1 MTTKSRRYG
10 RGSVSAAKGKNGRVT
25 YRWQLSVPVDPFNPS
40 GPKIRKGKSGYET
53 KSEADKELR
62 IAMRLVEEGKSA
74 KPTNVTVGEYA
85 VEYLSSL
92 QLANS
97 TIRGYNK
104 NFRNH
109 IEPHLGQMK
118 MKDVVPMTIAKYYK
132 MLQSNGRRDSKDF
145 GGGLSASTV
154 NKIHVLIGSIF
165 ESAVRDGVI
174 TTNPFRTDSTKIN
187 APTGRTIRAQ
197 KKEIVHWN
205 PAQFQAF
212 YEWNKNVHDDDL
224 YTLWKF
230 FGATGVRR
238 GEAIALQWDDINFE
252 TKQVSIR
259 RAADS
264 AKTKQV
270 KTTKTMKDR
279 NILMSTELVGLLQNY
294 KTARART
301 FGLQFVS
308 GSSFV
313 FGNEHNELR
322 NVNAVTERW
331 RRIVKKA
338 QQSINGLPWVTLK
351 GLRHTHAS
359 LMLQA
364 GVNPKIV
371 QERLGHTSI
380 QTTLNIYSHVTPPM
394 QESALTMLD
403 NLFSNTG
410 SQSPEAQK
418 IAQ

>member
-1 MTTKSRRYG
+1 VSSKSRRYG
-10 RGSVSAAKGKNGRVT
+10 RGSVSPTNGKNGRVT
-25 YRWQLSVPVDPFNPS
+25 YRWQLTVPADPFNPT
-40 GPKIRKGKSGYET
+40 GPKIRKGKSGYST
-53 KSEADKELR
+53 KSEAEKELR
-62 IAMRLVEEGKSA
+62 LAMRLVEEGKSA
-74 KPTNVTVGEYA
+74 KPTNVTVTEYA
-85 VEYLSSL
+85 LEYLSSL

-97 TIRGYNK
+97 TLRGYSK

-109 IEPHLGQMK
+109 IEPHLGSMK
-118 MKDVVPMTIAKYYK
+118 MKDVVPLTIAKYYK
-132 MLQSNGRRDSKDF
+132 KLQTTGRRDSKDF
-145 GGGLSASTV
+145 GGALSANTV

-174 TTNPFRTDSTKIN
+174 TVNPFRADPTKIN
-187 APTGRTIRAQ
+187 APTGRAIRSQ
-197 KKEIVHWN
+197 KVEIVHWN
-205 PAQFQAF
+205 PAQFQGF
-212 YEWNKNVHDDDL
+212 FEWNKHIHNDDL

-230 FGATGVRR
+230 FGETGVRR
-238 GEAIALQWDDINFE
+238 GEAVALQWDDINFD

-264 AKTKQV
+264 ARTKQV
-270 KTTKTMKDR
+270 KTTKTMRDR
-279 NILMSTELVGLLQNY
+279 NIMMSAELVGLLINF

-313 FGNEHNELR
+313 FGNEYNELR

-331 RRIVKKA
+331 RRIVMKA
-338 QQSINGLPWVTLK
+338 QKDIPGLPWVTLK

-359 LMLQA
+359 LLLQA

-380 QTTLNIYSHVTPPM
+380 QTTLNIYSHVTPTV
-394 QESALTMLD
+394 QENALSMLGD
-403 NLFSNTG
+403 LFSKVG
-410 SQSPEAQK
+410 SQSPDAQK

>member
-53 KSEADKELR
+53 KSKADKELR

-118 MKDVVPMTIAKYYK
+118 MKDVIPMTIAKYYK

-197 KKEIVHWN
+197 KKEIAHWN
-205 PAQFQAF
+205 PEQFLAF
-212 YEWNKNVHDDDL
+212 YEWNKDVHEDDL

-230 FGATGVRR
+230 FGETGVRR
-238 GEAIALQWDDINFE
+238 GEAIAVQWDDINFE

-279 NILMSTELVGLLQNY
+279 NILMSAELVGLLQNY

-308 GSSFV
+308 GPSFV

-338 QQSINGLPWVTLK
+338 QQSVPELPWVTLK

-359 LMLQA
+359 LLLQA
-364 GVNPKIV
+364 GANPKIV
-371 QERLGHTSI
+371 QERLGHSSI

-410 SQSPEAQK
+410 PQCPEAQK